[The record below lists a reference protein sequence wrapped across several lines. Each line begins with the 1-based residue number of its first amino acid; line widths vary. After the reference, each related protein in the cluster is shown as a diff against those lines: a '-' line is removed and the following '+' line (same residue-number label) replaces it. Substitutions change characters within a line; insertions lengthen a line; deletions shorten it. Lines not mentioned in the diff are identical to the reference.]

1 MSEAK
6 TIKLKPSD
14 YQPNKAE
21 LEKRHKPD
29 VPGDTLK
36 EQMDAMADAV
46 MQPAK
51 IEYEDS
57 D

>member
-1 MSEAK
+1 MSEEK

-21 LEKRHKPD
+21 LDEPHKPD
-29 VPGDTLK
+29 MQGETLQ
-36 EQMDAMADAV
+36 ERMDALADAV

-51 IEYEDS
+51 IEYED
-57 D
+57 